1 MFQFSLKQRHLN
13 YLYLFNEGLTMYITI
28 ALSVL
33 LILSIYYYL
42 RQLNLYGD
50 VKLLSDEIEKKY
62 LPIITEENKLN
73 ELSSEYS
80 KLQSAYQTNLFK
92 LKQNESR
99 LSQFNIGVGTTDS
112 VSYRRLQNTNSVDA
126 LESELSAVKAQIKVS
141 VSEKRACV
149 CSMGSD
155 FVVNDSKAEAKK
167 LLNREVKLR
176 LRCLDN
182 DFKAA
187 ETLADWNN
195 MNRLIQRTKDTF
207 NEINA
212 SADMIKTYINGSYLK
227 LKTKELQLG
236 YEISKLKQDI
246 KEEGREEARIIREA
260 KREETRIIAAAE
272 KAEKSRILME
282 KLVAEELSKLESSS
296 EEQKAL
302 YELHKEELEI
312 LKDKE
317 IRAVSLAQKTRAGY
331 VYVISNELSFGKGI
345 CKIGMTRRADPND
358 RVKELGDASVPELF
372 SVHAFAFTED
382 APQLEN
388 YLHKQFSEQ
397 RVNLVNR
404 RKEFFHVTPE
414 EVLQQL
420 SSSKFDYE
428 LSEQF

>member
-1 MFQFSLKQRHLN
+1 
-13 YLYLFNEGLTMYITI
+13 MYITI
-28 ALSVL
+28 ALSFL
-33 LILSIYYYL
+33 LSLSIYYYL
-42 RQLNLYGD
+42 TQRKSYAG
-50 VKLLSDEIEKKY
+50 VKHLSDEIEKKY
-62 LPIITEENKLN
+62 LPITIEEKNLKT
-73 ELSSEYS
+73 LSSEYRN
-80 KLQSAYQTNLFK
+80 LQSEYNKNLSM
-92 LKQNESR
+92 LKANESR

-112 VSYRRLQNTNSVDA
+112 ISYTRLQSTNSLDV
-126 LESELSAVKAQIKVS
+126 LEDKLTGVKSQLKMLI
-141 VSEKRACV
+141 SEKRACV

-167 LLNREVKLR
+167 LFNREIKLR

-187 ETLADWNN
+187 AALADWNN

-212 SADMIKTYINGSYLK
+212 SGVIVKTALKDSYLK
-227 LKTKELQLG
+227 LKIEELQLG
-236 YEISKLKQDI
+236 YEMTKLKQDI
-246 KEEGREEARIIREA
+246 KEEEREEARVIREA
-260 KREETRIIAAAE
+260 EREETRIIVAAE
-272 KAEKSRILME
+272 KAEKTRILME
-282 KLVAEELSKLESSS
+282 KLVADELSKLESST

-317 IRAVSLAQKTRAGY
+317 RRAVSLAQTTRAGY

-388 YLHKQFSEQ
+388 YLHKKFAEQ
-397 RVNLVNR
+397 RVNLVNK
-404 RKEFFHVTPE
+404 RKEFFHVTAE

-420 SSSKFDYE
+420 TTYEANYE
-428 LSEQF
+428 LSEV